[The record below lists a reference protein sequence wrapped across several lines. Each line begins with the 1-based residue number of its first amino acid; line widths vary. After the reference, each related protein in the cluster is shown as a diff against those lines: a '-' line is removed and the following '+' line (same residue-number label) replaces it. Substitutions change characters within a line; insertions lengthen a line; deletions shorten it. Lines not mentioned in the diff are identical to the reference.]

1 MIKLKN
7 EKGKENPSLELKW
20 LAIMLSTKN
29 MVDSTGIGLLENID
43 FWPSKEI
50 KQTIYA
56 KFSWNLFLLVWSK
69 KICDNLDFGDCMIQ
83 LYPPWTRFP
92 TIPEVYKILANMIR
106 IQGIHLK
113 PQENTKNT
121 VLVEKQ
127 LSKPWHILKAS
138 FQKQLRWGLLLLK
151 NMYL

>member
-1 MIKLKN
+1 
-7 EKGKENPSLELKW
+7 
-20 LAIMLSTKN
+20 
-29 MVDSTGIGLLENID
+29 
-43 FWPSKEI
+43 
-50 KQTIYA
+50 
-56 KFSWNLFLLVWSK
+56 
-69 KICDNLDFGDCMIQ
+69 MIQ

-127 LSKPWHILKAS
+127 LSKP
-138 FQKQLRWGLLLLK
+138 
-151 NMYL
+151 